1 MAARCSL
8 EAQRQQKMEKIPSL
22 AQLNFDENTETAKVT
37 RVGWL
42 HNHWWALRIK
52 LFFVK
57 SNGNRTFFG
66 RGRICA
72 SLPDSFTERQFRSS
86 EKMEWCRL
94 YFWLQDPEKY
104 PLFAHPQ
111 TKKKSTPKGVKKGQ
125 RWSKSKVDVHNS
137 VHKHSKSSVGT
148 TKRIHT
154 HRHTHTHRFRTNSFF
169 VMSRNN
175 EAMNEMSFRFLCKMA
190 FLAPKRVVFS
200 IHLT

>member
-86 EKMEWCRL
+86 EKMSGVDSIFDSRTQKNTPC
-94 YFWLQDPEKY
+94 
-104 PLFAHPQ
+104 FAHPQ

-154 HRHTHTHRFRTNSFF
+154 HTHTDTHTHTVSARI
-169 VMSRNN
+169 
-175 EAMNEMSFRFLCKMA
+175 RFL
-190 FLAPKRVVFS
+190 
-200 IHLT
+200 